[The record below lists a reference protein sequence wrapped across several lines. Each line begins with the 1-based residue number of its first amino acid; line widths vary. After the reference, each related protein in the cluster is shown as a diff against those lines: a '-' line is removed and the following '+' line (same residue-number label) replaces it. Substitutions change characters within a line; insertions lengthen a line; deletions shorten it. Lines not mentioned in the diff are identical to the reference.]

1 MALALYRRYRPDTF
15 DGIIGQN
22 QVTVPLSRALDEG
35 KLTHA
40 YLFSGPRGCGKT
52 SSARILAR
60 CINCAKGPTSHPC
73 GVCDS
78 CKDLETGGPGSIDV
92 VEIDAASHNGVEDAR
107 ELRERAAFAP
117 ARDRY
122 KIFILDEAHMVTQQG
137 FNALLKIVEEP
148 PEHVMFIF
156 ATTEPDKVISTIRSR
171 THHYP
176 FRLVSPEVMG
186 PYLEQICD
194 QEEIDP
200 EPGVLKLAMR
210 AGGGSVR
217 DTLSVLD
224 QLMVGAVDGEISY
237 DSAVALLGF
246 TPDALIGEA
255 IDAVIDAD
263 GEKLYGV
270 VQKVVVGGFEP
281 RRFVEDLLSRVRD
294 LLVLTLGGEKAEGV
308 LNDDSAAQD
317 MGDLHR
323 QASALGLSTLTAMA
337 EIINTALGGMTGA
350 TSPRMRLELLA
361 ARLLSGR
368 ENGFGLTQP
377 TAQNGANAG
386 RPGQAPNGGRANP
399 SGPAAQGGGFIG
411 SNRNAAPRGNGGMGA
426 GANGPAANGNAAM
439 AGADRLNGQ
448 HGQNPQN
455 TQSGFAGAANT
466 QASAAARQPGSRPTN
481 APATPQGNGPSS
493 QTAGQSSAQNASAA
507 ASPKGAG
514 APAPAS
520 AAPHVDP
527 NATPDEKW
535 DVVLSALP
543 EGVKEYVT
551 RDKVPQIAFM
561 TNAAGKSRLAMT
573 FDCALSQHAFA
584 LALASD
590 AAHNGEKAANV
601 VLDTVRSVFGQQTM
615 IAPTGVAANGEKVVS
630 TKRMKPDELAQVKRK
645 IALSKA
651 GLVDGASIGSTQ
663 HGASEPKTQAK
674 DEKGADE
681 SDDSSH
687 RAGQPKPVEAQPRAA
702 AANVSTAKQAD
713 DDSAAGT
720 GANVRT
726 DGKADAETETDS
738 DAVTNAG
745 GSRPED
751 DDDYDPWLHP
761 LGNVEDESGEASGE
775 TKTEQ
780 ALDAAAESDT
790 HHKKYVAVP
799 DTSDGIDPWAISTSP
814 SADGVDNAAGNSDMA
829 NDSANSIGSAAS
841 DTGTNAKQ
849 TAGNASGMTDS
860 GSSQGTGP
868 QPAAPGQ
875 AISPQSAA
883 AAGNAS
889 SNMGGAGQGK
899 PSPDAANDN
908 SDLRERFKRPDVESG
923 ANRPEVA
930 AEEDEYSLNDES
942 LGQATALGL
951 DELKK
956 LFEVKKVEQFAADD
970 PHNPKNIK
978 PASRHDNEQH

>member
-186 PYLEQICD
+186 PYLEQICE

-246 TPDALIGEA
+246 TPDALIGDA
-255 IDAVIDAD
+255 IDAVIDSD

-308 LNDDSAAQD
+308 LDDDSATQD

-368 ENGFGLTQP
+368 ENDFGLVQP
-377 TAQNGANAG
+377 AMQNGVNSAQTS
-386 RPGQAPNGGRANP
+386 QAPNGGRANP
-399 SGPAAQGGGFIG
+399 SGSSVQSGGFIG
-411 SNRNAAPRGNGGMGA
+411 SSRNTGSQGTGGMGDRT
-426 GANGPAANGNAAM
+426 ANGNITM
-439 AGADRLNGQ
+439 PGVGRPNS
-448 HGQNPQN
+448 QNNQN
-455 TQSGFAGAANT
+455 SQNGFAGASSAQAVANQFGAQSFNRAT
-466 QASAAARQPGSRPTN
+466 SQSVPAD
-481 APATPQGNGPSS
+481 APATPQGNGSS
-493 QTAGQSSAQNASAA
+493 PQVVGQQSISNVSSSAESLQDMGIGASA
-507 ASPKGAG
+507 SV
-514 APAPAS
+514 APR
-520 AAPHVDP
+520 VDP
-527 NATPDEKW
+527 NDTPDEKW

-543 EGVKEYVT
+543 DGVREYVS

-651 GLVDGASIGSTQ
+651 GLMDGGSIVSAQ
-663 HGASEPKTQAK
+663 HAASEPKAQGK
-674 DEKGADE
+674 DEKGTDE

-687 RAGQPKPVEAQPRAA
+687 RAGQVKP
-702 AANVSTAKQAD
+702 AD
-713 DDSAAGT
+713 SGASGVGVNSSAARPANG
-720 GANVRT
+720 GASSNVNS
-726 DGKADAETETDS
+726 GS
-738 DAVTNAG
+738 DVAASISG
-745 GSRPED
+745 GRPED

-761 LGNVEDESGEASGE
+761 LGNVEDGVAGSNRE
-775 TKTEQ
+775 TTTEKP
-780 ALDAAAESDT
+780 LDGGAEPEV
-790 HHKKYVAVP
+790 HHKKHIAVP
-799 DTSDGIDPWAISTSP
+799 DVSDGIDPWAVPASPATDGDGGLPSVDSLEAGHPEGNAGVANSSDLSQGATNQAAASGQTAPVQPMSSNENGRSTTSP
-814 SADGVDNAAGNSDMA
+814 IGEDPASSAVNRSGKNSL
-829 NDSANSIGSAAS
+829 
-841 DTGTNAKQ
+841 
-849 TAGNASGMTDS
+849 
-860 GSSQGTGP
+860 
-868 QPAAPGQ
+868 
-875 AISPQSAA
+875 PQS
-883 AAGNAS
+883 GNPD
-889 SNMGGAGQGK
+889 GGQGA
-899 PSPDAANDN
+899 PDGANN
-908 SDLRERFKRPDVESG
+908 ISDLRERFKKPEAESG
-923 ANRPEVA
+923 LNRPEVS
-930 AEEDEYSLNDES
+930 AEDDEYSLDDQS

-970 PHNPKNIK
+970 PHNPKNVK
-978 PASRHDNEQH
+978 PANRHDDEQH